1 VARAVAARRGREE
14 ALFDLNVEKIL
25 DHWGL
30 AEAVREVIANALDE
44 QALSRTAEPEI
55 VKRRDGWHVTDFGRG
70 LRYQHLTQ
78 NENPEKRRKPDAV
91 VGKFGVGLKDAL
103 ATFNRRGV
111 EVTVRSPHADI
122 SLRRAAKSNFADVK
136 TLHAAISPPS
146 EPHRRGTDFALR
158 GLSDADM
165 AAARD
170 YFLRF
175 AGDKELER
183 TELGSILQRR
193 GDEPARI
200 YVKGVRVAL
209 EEEFLFSYNITS
221 TTAQLQR
228 ALNRERTN
236 VGRTAY
242 QDRVKAILLKS
253 TSATVAELLVQDL
266 TRIPAGTNHDE
277 ITWLDVQEQAVRI
290 LAAKAKT
297 VFVSAQQMFTHGAT
311 IMEARGDGY
320 KVVVVPDRLLA
331 RLPKLRDLNGDP
343 ILDIAGF
350 VQAWNASFVYDF
362 IDPEKLNKRERAV
375 WSLLPRLL
383 ELAGDH
389 ARRVQEVRVSRTMR
403 LDEGAYE
410 TEGVWD
416 APRIVVKRSV
426 LDSPRHFASVVLH
439 EIAHASSGANHG
451 SLPFMAAIDDL
462 AGRAAVAA
470 TAASAA
476 PPARRGAVGR
486 KRGGAG
492 TARA

>member
-1 VARAVAARRGREE
+1 M
-14 ALFDLNVEKIL
+14 
-25 DHWGL
+25 
-30 AEAVREVIANALDE
+30 REVIANALDE
-44 QALSRTAEPEI
+44 HALTGTAEPEI
-55 VKRRDGWHVTDFGRG
+55 IKRRDGWHVTDFGRG

-78 NENPEKRRKPDAV
+78 NENPEKRRRADLV

-103 ATFNRRGV
+103 ATFHRRGV
-111 EVTVRSPHADI
+111 DVAVRSPHGDI
-122 SLRRAAKSNFADVK
+122 TLRRAAKSNFADVK

-146 EPHRRGTDFALR
+146 EPRRKGTDFVFR
-158 GLSDADM
+158 GLSNRDM

-175 AGDKELER
+175 AGDRELER
-183 TELGSILQRR
+183 TEIGSILERKAE
-193 GDEPARI
+193 EPARI
-200 YVKGVRVAL
+200 YVKGVRVAT
-209 EEEFLFSYNITS
+209 EEQFLFSYNITS

-228 ALNRERTN
+228 ALNRERSN

-253 TSATVAELLVQDL
+253 TSGAVAEQLVQDL

-297 VFVSAQQMFTHGAT
+297 VFVSSQQMFTHGAT

-331 RLPKLRDLNGDP
+331 RLPKLRDLNGNP
-343 ILDIAGF
+343 ILDIGGF
-350 VQAWNASFVYDF
+350 VQVWNASFVYDF
-362 IDPEKLNKRERAV
+362 VDPSKLKRSERES
-375 WSLLPRLL
+375 WDILPDLLR
-383 ELAGDH
+383 LAGDH
-389 ARRVQEVRVSRTMR
+389 GRRVKEVRISNTMR

-416 APRIVVKRSV
+416 SPNIVVKRSV
-426 LDSPRHFASVVLH
+426 LDEPRHFARVVLH

-451 SLPFMAAIDDL
+451 NLAFMAAIDDL
-462 AGRAAVAA
+462 AGLAAVAA
-470 TAASAA
+470 I
-476 PPARRGAVGR
+476 PARARRAGSASR
-486 KRGGAG
+486 RGGA
-492 TARA
+492 

>member
-1 VARAVAARRGREE
+1 
-14 ALFDLNVEKIL
+14 
-25 DHWGL
+25 
-30 AEAVREVIANALDE
+30 VREVIANALDE
-44 QALSRTAEPEI
+44 HALTGTAEPEI
-55 VKRRDGWHVTDFGRG
+55 IKRRDGWHVTDFGRG

-78 NENPEKRRKPDAV
+78 NENPEKRRRADLV

-103 ATFNRRGV
+103 ATFHRRGV
-111 EVTVRSPHADI
+111 DVAVRSPHGDI
-122 SLRRAAKSNFADVK
+122 TLRRAAKSNFADVK

-146 EPHRRGTDFALR
+146 EPRRKGTDFVFR
-158 GLSDADM
+158 GLSNRDM

-175 AGDKELER
+175 AGDTELER
-183 TELGSILQRR
+183 TELGSILVRN

-200 YVKGVRVAL
+200 YVKGVRVAT
-209 EEEFLFSYNITS
+209 EEQFLFSYNITS

-228 ALNRERTN
+228 ALNRERSN

-253 TSATVAELLVQDL
+253 TSGAVAEQLVQDL

-297 VFVSAQQMFTHGAT
+297 VFVSSQQMFTHGAT

-331 RLPKLRDLNGDP
+331 RLPKLRDLNGNP
-343 ILDIAGF
+343 ILDIGGF
-350 VQAWNASFVYDF
+350 VQVWNASFVYDF
-362 IDPEKLNKRERAV
+362 VDPSKLKRSERES
-375 WSLLPRLL
+375 WDILPDLLR
-383 ELAGDH
+383 LAGDH
-389 ARRVQEVRVSRTMR
+389 GRRVKEVRISNTMR

-416 APRIVVKRSV
+416 SPNIVVKRSV
-426 LDSPRHFASVVLH
+426 LDEPRHFARVVLH

-451 SLPFMAAIDDL
+451 SLAFMAAIDDL
-462 AGRAAVAA
+462 AGLAAVAA
-470 TAASAA
+470 I
-476 PPARRGAVGR
+476 PARARRAGSASR
-486 KRGGAG
+486 RGGA
-492 TARA
+492 